1 MARKINVKLI
11 LELREAQLSRNTIA
25 DSRHFA
31 RNSVS
36 DVFRIAEER
45 GITYSDVRSLSEAEV
60 YSMFYPDKYAVENIY
75 SFPDYEQVH
84 KELKK
89 VGVTLYLLWEEYQS
103 KCRNE
108 GTLPVGKTK
117 FYEGYQDFIISRN
130 LTNHIEHK
138 SGEKVEVD
146 WSGKTMSYVIRDT
159 GEIVPVN
166 LFVATLPYSQYSY
179 VEACPDMKMD
189 SFLRCHVH
197 MYEYFGG
204 VPTRTV
210 CDNLKTGVVKHP
222 KDGDIVLTQDYE
234 ALGLHYMTAIMP
246 TGVRKPKQK
255 ASVEGTVG
263 KIATAIIARL
273 RNRTFYSLP
282 ELNRA
287 ISEKLYDF
295 NHAPFLK
302 REGSR
307 AEVFEEEKRDL
318 HPLPSLPYQIARWV
332 YSRAINLDYH
342 VVYDKNRYSCPY
354 QYAEKKTVDLRITE
368 STLEI
373 YYKGERLTTHNLFP
387 EYVNNRYSTH
397 EEDMPPEFRKIKP
410 WDDERIRN
418 WAARIGPNTL
428 KVINCIFL
436 NVPIKEQGYNPS
448 LSVLNL
454 SKKYSDDRLETACEL
469 ALTRGIRSPRY
480 HHINAILSANQ
491 DTYYLEQK
499 ALPEIDESSMG
510 YLRYPSD
517 TAVKGGAGH
526 VE

>member
-11 LELREAQLSRNTIA
+11 LELREAKLSRNYIA
-25 DSRHFA
+25 DSRHIA

-45 GITYSDVRSLSEAEV
+45 DITYNDVRSLSEAEV
-60 YSMFYPDKYAVENIY
+60 YSMFYPDRHAVENIY
-75 SFPDYEQVH
+75 ELPDYEHVH

-103 KCRNE
+103 ECRSK

-117 FYEGYQDFIISRN
+117 FYDGYQEFVTAN
-130 LTNHIEHK
+130 GLTNHLDHK
-138 SGEKVEVD
+138 AGEKVEVD
-146 WSGKTMSYVIRDT
+146 WSGKTMHYVIRET
-159 GEIVPVN
+159 GEIVTVN
-166 LFVATLPYSQYSY
+166 LFVGTLPYSQYSY
-179 VEACPDMKMD
+179 VEACADMKMD

-197 MYEYFGG
+197 MYNYFGG
-204 VPTRTV
+204 VPIRTV

-222 KDGDIVLTQDYE
+222 KEGEIVLTQDYE

-263 KIATAIIARL
+263 KIATAIIAKL
-273 RNRTFYSLP
+273 RNRTFYSLT
-282 ELNRA
+282 EVNQA
-287 ISEKLYDF
+287 ITEKLYEF
-295 NHAPFLK
+295 NHAPFQK

-318 HPLPSLPYQIARWV
+318 HPLPSLPYEIAHWV
-332 YSRAINLDYH
+332 YGRAINLDYH
-342 VVYDKNRYSCPY
+342 VVYEHNRYSCPY
-354 QYAEKKTVDLRITE
+354 QYVEKKKVDLRITE

-373 YYKGERLTTHNLFP
+373 YYKDERLTTHNLFP
-387 EYVNNRYSTH
+387 EYAKNRYSTH

-410 WDDERIRN
+410 WDDTRIRN
-418 WAARIGPNTL
+418 WAANIGPNTL
-428 KVINCIFL
+428 KVINCVFSS
-436 NVPIKEQGYNPS
+436 VQIKEQGYNPS
-448 LSVLNL
+448 LSILNL
-454 SKKYSDDRLETACEL
+454 SKKYSEGRLETACEL

-480 HHINAILSANQ
+480 HHFNAILSANQ

-499 ALPEIDESSMG
+499 ALPVIDDSSMG
-510 YLRYPSD
+510 FLRYGSNAS
-517 TAVKGGAGH
+517 TNGGDGH